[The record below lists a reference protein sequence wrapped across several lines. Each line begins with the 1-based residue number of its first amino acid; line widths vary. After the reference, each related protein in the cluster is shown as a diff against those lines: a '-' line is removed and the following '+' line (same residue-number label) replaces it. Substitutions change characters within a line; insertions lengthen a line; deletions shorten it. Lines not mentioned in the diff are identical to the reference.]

1 VSLLLE
7 ISEFQLSSEV
17 FKNIRFMS
25 QESSGTIC
33 CNFYIMRFSSYIG
46 ESDKKNRYFITAVVE
61 CVLLREVR
69 TINMNV
75 TVS

>member
-1 VSLLLE
+1 
-7 ISEFQLSSEV
+7 
-17 FKNIRFMS
+17 MS

-33 CNFYIMRFSSYIG
+33 CNLYTMRFSSYIG